1 MKVGATRNSVLQ
13 REWSRAIC
21 VSRCSVPL
29 ELFVEFV
36 LPIEWIGFDRRE
48 LRRLSPLL
56 RCCCCCIPVSKI
68 PGDRKFRFH
77 FSLRS
82 FRNRSIYP
90 LSRKASLVFL
100 FFFFFNFFLL
110 YNSEKILHSVVSSR
124 YVTKYTVF
132 THRERRED
140 RRNRVLAWRRDS
152 RDVPC
157 RYVAFRSQVLLRVL
171 LTNPFRAALEAEKA
185 SFRLG
190 QWKLRV

>member
-56 RCCCCCIPVSKI
+56 RCCCCCIPVSKF
-68 PGDRKFRFH
+68 PADRMIRFH
-77 FSLRS
+77 FSLHS
-82 FRNRSIYP
+82 FRNRSIYL
-90 LSRKASLVFL
+90 LSRKMARFYFSL
-100 FFFFFNFFLL
+100 FFFSSFFSL
-110 YNSEKILHSVVSSR
+110 YNSEKITQLVSSR

-157 RYVAFRSQVLLRVL
+157 RYVAVRSQVLLRVL

-190 QWKLRV
+190 Q